1 MEKTT
6 QTLQSINCIA
16 AEDPKS
22 FIAHAESDFERA
34 VQTLAEKIR
43 DTDGCKMIML
53 AGPSASGKTT
63 TADMLTQTLSAL
75 GIKAHSISID
85 NFYKDQRES
94 PSNHDGTPDYET
106 VHALDLSLWSRCMND
121 LLVKGKTQLPLF
133 DFVTGRRSPQSLA
146 LDLGTNDLVIMEGI
160 HALNPLINEAIPH
173 EKSLRVYISVSSRVY
188 AEDGSVV
195 LSKRN
200 LRLIRRLVRD
210 FRFRA
215 SSVENTFRL
224 WESVLKGEDNYLFPY
239 KYNADVF
246 IDSTHGYE
254 PCVFRDLAIPLLR
267 TVPGNCTFCGLAGE
281 LIARLESFEPLSA
294 EMVPK
299 NSLLREFIG
308 DG

>member
-106 VHALDLSLWSRCMND
+106 VHALDLPLWSRCMD
-121 LLVKGKTQLPLF
+121 ELLVKGKTQLPLF
-133 DFVTGRRSPQSLA
+133 DFVTGRRSPQNLA

-173 EKSLRVYISVSSRVY
+173 DKSLRVYISVSSRVY
-188 AEDGSVV
+188 SEDGGVV

-246 IDSTHGYE
+246 IDSTHSYE
-254 PCVFRDLAIPLLR
+254 PCVFRDLAIPLLQ
-267 TVPGNCTFCGLAGE
+267 TVPGDCTFCGLAGE
-281 LIARLESFEPLSA
+281 LIMRLESFEPLPVQ
-294 EMVPK
+294 MVPK

-308 DG
+308 VG

>member
-6 QTLQSINCIA
+6 HILQTINRLTV
-16 AEDPKS
+16 ENPKS
-22 FIAHAESDFERA
+22 FIVQAESDFERMI
-34 VQTLAEKIR
+34 QSLAEKIR
-43 DTDGCKMIML
+43 DSAGCKMIML

-63 TADMLTQTLSAL
+63 TADMLTEKLSAL

-106 VHALDLSLWSRCMND
+106 VHALDLPLWNRCMEALITND
-121 LLVKGKTQLPLF
+121 ITHLPVF
-133 DFVTGRRSPQSLA
+133 DFVTGRRSPQSITMN
-146 LDLGTNDLVIMEGI
+146 LGKKDLVIMEGI
-160 HALNPLINEAIPH
+160 HALNPLINEAVPH

-188 AEDGSVV
+188 SEDGSVV

-239 KYNADVF
+239 KNNADIF
-246 IDSTHGYE
+246 IDSIHDYE

-267 TVPGNCTFCGLAGE
+267 TVPGDCTFCHLAEE
-281 LIARLESFEPLSA
+281 LTTRLESFEPLST
-294 EMVPK
+294 EMVPQK
-299 NSLLREFIG
+299 SLLREFIG
-308 DG
+308 DA